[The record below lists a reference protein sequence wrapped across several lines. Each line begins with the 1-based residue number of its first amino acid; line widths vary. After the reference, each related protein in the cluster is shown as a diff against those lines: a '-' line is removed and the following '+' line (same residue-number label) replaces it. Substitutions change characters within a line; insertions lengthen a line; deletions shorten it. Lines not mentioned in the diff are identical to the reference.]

1 MFSNVYQYI
10 LFFYF
15 LNIKLSFKKVC
26 IKSFFMN
33 SYQYFLVFTAMYYH
47 LQEKTTE
54 MTTEAAEHIL
64 LPYDCTVC
72 TLHTVHSMINHY
84 PLVSNL
90 VLVIHCFF
98 SND

>member
-1 MFSNVYQYI
+1 
-10 LFFYF
+10 
-15 LNIKLSFKKVC
+15 
-26 IKSFFMN
+26 MN

>member
-1 MFSNVYQYI
+1 
-10 LFFYF
+10 
-15 LNIKLSFKKVC
+15 
-26 IKSFFMN
+26 MN

-72 TLHTVHSMINHY
+72 TLHTVI
-84 PLVSNL
+84 
-90 VLVIHCFF
+90 I
-98 SND
+98 